1 MPGDAWRRMPD
12 KRCKP
17 SIVKSNGTKSDRRD
31 FHSPATPRCISDAS
45 SSLLAK
51 FKFFC
56 IKSIS
61 FVYEDADELSA
72 ILRARAAKK
81 HCLSGTLTAGNR
93 KFLVLICLCSSLSN
107 FVLSDQCLNRRAFS
121 MASTVVNRSPS
132 FSRNTR
138 RVFADHRISSNSS
151 IVFSYGDSLEERSL
165 KGTRMWTAICQRRH
179 SNIRFFYRIPRFRF
193 AICHCIGEVVNANQR
208 LC

>member
-31 FHSPATPRCISDAS
+31 FHPPATPRCISDASDAS

-72 ILRARAAKK
+72 ILRTILRTILRARAAKK
-81 HCLSGTLTAGNR
+81 HCLSGILTAGNR
-93 KFLVLICLCSSLSN
+93 KFLVLICLYSSLSN

-121 MASTVVNRSPS
+121 NVLPP
-132 FSRNTR
+132 
-138 RVFADHRISSNSS
+138 
-151 IVFSYGDSLEERSL
+151 L
-165 KGTRMWTAICQRRH
+165 
-179 SNIRFFYRIPRFRF
+179 
-193 AICHCIGEVVNANQR
+193 
-208 LC
+208 